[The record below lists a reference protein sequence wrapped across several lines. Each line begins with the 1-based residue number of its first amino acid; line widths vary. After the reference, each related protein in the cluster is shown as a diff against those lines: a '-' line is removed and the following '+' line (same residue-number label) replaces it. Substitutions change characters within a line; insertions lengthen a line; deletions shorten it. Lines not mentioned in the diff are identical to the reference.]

1 MTVESKA
8 PTRRAK
14 TPTPGKPTRIAPD
27 VFAAAQQAGPG
38 EDRSAA
44 EQVNHWARVGQS
56 IALHRSAS
64 RRRIEAVLTG
74 VLPMSVLRPDEREIV
89 NAELD
94 AAITAKALAT
104 PLGAAVSAD
113 GVTTVALDDEG
124 RLVEYRPDGT
134 STVLDL
140 PPVVGAVRA

>member
-1 MTVESKA
+1 MTIKSPR
-8 PTRRAK
+8 PTRGAK
-14 TPTPGKPTRIAPD
+14 PPTPGKPTRIAPD
-27 VFAAAQQAGPG
+27 VFAAAQEVGIR

-56 IALHRSAS
+56 VALHQSAS
-64 RRRIEAVLTG
+64 RRRIEAVLMG
-74 VLPMSVLRPDEREIV
+74 ALPMSVLRPDELEIV
-89 NAELD
+89 NGELD
-94 AAITAKALAT
+94 ALITAKALAT

-113 GVTTVALDDEG
+113 GVTTVALDDQG
-124 RLVEYRPDGT
+124 RFVEYRPDGS